1 MFPEERFKEGQDA
14 LPQRSVTEVCAVY
27 RTLYEA
33 VVKMDGTL
41 SGSAFSG
48 LYAI

>member
-14 LPQRSVTEVCAVY
+14 LPNASVTEVCAVY

-33 VVKMDGTL
+33 VVKMDVTL
-41 SGSAFSG
+41 SDSAFSG
-48 LYAI
+48 LCAI